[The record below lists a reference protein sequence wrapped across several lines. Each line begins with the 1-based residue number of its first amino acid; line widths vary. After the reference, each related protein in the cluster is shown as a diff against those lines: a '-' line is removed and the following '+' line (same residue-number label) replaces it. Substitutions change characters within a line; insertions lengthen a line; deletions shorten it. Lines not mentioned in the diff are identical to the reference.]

1 MEKTIISPLLNPLTL
16 VVNYIQSKQ
25 MTAQLS
31 PDQIEKRLLGG
42 ECFEMVRGEG
52 TDLDTKLM

>member
-1 MEKTIISPLLNPLTL
+1 
-16 VVNYIQSKQ
+16 